1 MQQIILLLKWL
12 ANRYW
17 FIKRPYHIAL
27 DWLFYTKP
35 SRHFYKRVA
44 GFRYEISHTQYYN
57 FFGRLLFSIKEII
70 ALVSNNKIF
79 KKSISL
85 EGYDDVDLKS
95 LYAQGSHE
103 LMWPPSPFVELDK
116 KRVPDS
122 FLQKISNSYHLS
134 YHNDPHADMSKEQLW
149 EKHILE
155 FRDFY
160 LDEKGHL
167 DKERLRDFRKHK
179 NSNTHILTDH
189 FKVLNKEFGYFK
201 SYLKSLDLI
210 LDYHRFSNFI
220 DPTILGLVSE
230 SHAGEI
236 QTPVY
241 RGQRL
246 SERTIFL
253 ATVASQIQK
262 HITFKDE
269 KRKCVVDI
277 GGGFGHMGRFTH
289 YYVPN
294 SCYILV
300 ELNEMSCFGAYFLQ
314 YAFPN
319 KKVATFV
326 DISDRLDDFPAL
338 IEEYDFIILPT
349 WGVEKIPDEFV
360 DLYVATNSIAEMPER
375 FAQLYLDEIDRTLKY
390 DGYFYTN
397 TRVEAEKEE
406 PYLYIFYKWKIKS
419 KFLTLSYQYHPV
431 NHILRS
437 TPEWIGKK
445 VKN

>member
-1 MQQIILLLKWL
+1 MQKTILLLKWI

-17 FIKRPYHIAL
+17 YRKRPLYIL
-27 DWLFYTKP
+27 KDWLLYTKP
-35 SRHFYKRVA
+35 SRNFYKRVVDIP
-44 GFRYEISHTQYYN
+44 YEISHTRYFN
-57 FFGRLLFSIKEII
+57 FLGRTLFSIKEII
-70 ALVSNNKIF
+70 ALVSHDKIF

-85 EGYDDVDLKS
+85 EGYDDVDLKA
-95 LYAQGSHE
+95 LYAEGAHD
-103 LMWPPSPFVELDK
+103 LMWPPSPYVELEKPKVDDAF
-116 KRVPDS
+116 V
-122 FLQKISNSYHLS
+122 QKISDSYHLS
-134 YHNDPHADMSKEQLW
+134 YHNDPHANLDKEQLW

-155 FRDFY
+155 FRDYY
-160 LDEKGHL
+160 LDEEGHL
-167 DKERLRDFRKHK
+167 KKDRLIEFRKNK
-179 NSNTHILTDH
+179 GSNTHILTDH
-189 FKVLNKEFGYFK
+189 FKVLNQDFGYFK
-201 SYLKSLDLI
+201 SYLKSLDLV
-210 LDYHRFSNFI
+210 LDYHRFSNFV
-220 DPTILGLVSE
+220 DPTILGLISE
-230 SHAGEI
+230 SHAGKI
-236 QTPVY
+236 QTPLY

-246 SERTIFL
+246 SERVLFL
-253 ATVASQIQK
+253 STVASQIKK
-262 HITFKDE
+262 HITFKDT

-326 DISDRLDDFPAL
+326 DIADRMDDFESL

-349 WGVEKIPDEFV
+349 WGVEKIPENFV
-360 DLYVATNSIAEMPER
+360 DLYIATNSIAEMPQH
-375 FAQLYLDEIDRTLKY
+375 FAQLYLDQVDRTLKH

-397 TRVEAEKEE
+397 TRVEVEKEE
-406 PYLYIFYKWKIKS
+406 PYLYVFYKWRLKS

-445 VKN
+445 V